1 MTTSTNLE
9 PHDSEPFRAN
19 PTDVVVDLPTGVRL
33 PTGVQTSHTSGG
45 SDPVRRVASIKT
57 VSEFRAH
64 LSALGVDVPV
74 DDEVVTGDGSPLARS
89 LEWNGRRIGNRV
101 AIHPMEGWDGTPDGS
116 ITPAVRR
123 RWQRFGLSGA
133 KLIWGCEAMAVRHDG
148 RANPNQ
154 LILDEPHSAGIREVR
169 DALVE
174 AHSEA
179 HGQTDDLVIGFQLT
193 HSGRY
198 CRPNPGGAF
207 EPRVAFRHPLL
218 DARFRV
224 SDDSQILTDA
234 DLRILISDYVKSARL
249 ALECGADFV
258 DIKHCHGYLLHEFL
272 GARGR
277 SGEFGGSFE
286 NRTRLLREIVAGI
299 RADGNPIG
307 LGVRL
312 SAFDFLPFVPD
323 ASRAR
328 NGRLGPGMPVGLGGL
343 EIYPF
348 GFGHD
353 PANPLVPDLTETRQF
368 IELCHT
374 LGITLINLTAGSP
387 YYVPHI
393 QRPAAFPPSDGYQ
406 PPEDPL
412 VGVARQIAVVRAI
425 KATAPPEM
433 VFVGTGY
440 SYLQEFL
447 PNVAQATVRQGWV
460 DSVGLGRMVLSYPE
474 IITEAVGGHDIAR
487 TRVCRT
493 FSDCTTAPRNGLP
506 SGCYPLDPHYKAT
519 PEAEQLKKIK
529 QAAGV

>member
-1 MTTSTNLE
+1 MSSNPEEHDHAASPAVTTN
-9 PHDSEPFRAN
+9 H
-19 PTDVVVDLPTGVRL
+19 VVDAPTGIRL
-33 PTGVQTSHTSGG
+33 PTGVPTFVPAGANN
-45 SDPVRRVASIKT
+45 PVRRVASIKT
-57 VSEFRAH
+57 VADFRSH
-64 LSALGVDVPV
+64 LVALGVDVPV
-74 DDEVVTGDGSPLARS
+74 DDIVVTGDASPLEQPI
-89 LEWNGRRIGNRV
+89 EWNGRRIGNRV
-101 AIHPMEGWDGTPDGS
+101 AVHPMEGWDGTPDGG

-154 LILDEPHSAGIREVR
+154 LILDEANAAGIREVR

-179 HGQTDDLVIGFQLT
+179 NGRIDDLVIGFQLT

-218 DARFRV
+218 DTRFRV
-224 SDDSQILTDA
+224 TDDSQVLTDA
-234 DLRILISDYVKSARL
+234 DLRVLITDYVKSARL

-277 SGEFGGSFE
+277 SGEFGGSIE
-286 NRTRLLREIVAGI
+286 NRTRLLREIVSGI

-312 SAFDFLPFVPD
+312 SAFDFVPFVPD

-328 NGRLGPGMPVGLGGL
+328 NGRLGPGMPVGLDGL
-343 EIYPF
+343 ENYPF

-368 IELCHT
+368 IEVCHA

-425 KATAPPEM
+425 KATAPPDM
-433 VFVGTGY
+433 VFIGTGY
-440 SYLQEFL
+440 SYLQEYL
-447 PNVAQATVRQGWV
+447 PNVAQATVRSGWV
-460 DSVGLGRMVLSYPE
+460 DSVGLGRMVLAYPE

-506 SGCYPLDPHYKAT
+506 SGCYPLDPHYKSM